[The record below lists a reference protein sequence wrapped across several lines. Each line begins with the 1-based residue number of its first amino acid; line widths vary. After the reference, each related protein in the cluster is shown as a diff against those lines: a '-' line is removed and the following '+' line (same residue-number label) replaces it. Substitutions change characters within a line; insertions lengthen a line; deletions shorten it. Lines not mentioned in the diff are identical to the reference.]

1 MAVPMETTKA
11 GIDFDFFMKTLH
23 THGYWSAIPE
33 EEHDNTWCSPLEDTV
48 EFMKTVNK
56 PWIAYKVLA
65 AGAIHPRDGFDYAF
79 KNGADFVSV
88 GMYDFQIRE
97 NVNTTKQLFAGTID
111 RTRPWCA

>member
-1 MAVPMETTKA
+1 
-11 GIDFDFFMKTLH
+11 MKTLH

-65 AGAIHPRDGFDYAF
+65 AGAIHPREGFRYAF
-79 KNGADFVSV
+79 ESGADFVCA
-88 GMYDFQIRE
+88 GMFDFQIRE
-97 NVNTTKQLFAGTID
+97 NVILAMSMLSKDIKRD
-111 RTRPWCA
+111 RPWMA